1 MRSLSCLKYI
11 LCYATLVVMLVL
23 VCSCADENEFAINEG
38 EVPSAVLRLTTRS
51 TVSRSDA
58 HYDDDSYAEANGSL
72 QEEKINRVNLFFFE
86 SAETTDAAFYTCEL
100 QANATTIADVTVK
113 IPIDKINKFKDGKA
127 YVYALVNI
135 PSDIKLGDI
144 LPDEKAATMENLTQ
158 LWVESGA
165 FVKKG
170 IPDDFVMRGGGV
182 VTLDNSGEET
192 KVTGWISLER
202 LASKIRLFAGIEQT
216 IYLDDKGKTINRKEG
231 ETIEDWQRRAETEA
245 AEIWDSEPYHK
256 NSDGTMESDVNLYI
270 YNAATR
276 GRIDGFLPDKKD
288 SGKREMLGL
297 GNVDRK
303 DESKD
308 AARIVDTGISLGDYR
323 KKQDSEEYADISRD
337 VYPYTHGAAYY
348 SYPND
353 WDTSNLYEENQT
365 YVILSLPWR
374 RTDKKDGSGEI
385 YQMCYYQIPINKL
398 VGKENGKQKDR
409 LDPNTY
415 YRIKIHLG
423 MLGSKD
429 LGEPLEVE
437 ASYEAV
443 EWSNADVDVNIKG
456 RRYLVVN
463 QKEWVMNN
471 TSTLQIPFSSSHKT
485 KIVSCYVTYFRYN
498 DVWGTA
504 PNTNGVHNAEEFQT
518 WVNAANGIEEGWIET
533 DYPLQ
538 SETRTETKTK
548 TDRIPWGGLWYE
560 RWFYDVETTNDVTN
574 YIKYVNHSE
583 EGLYYKK
590 RYFYDDVKN
599 SYLYYVGHE
608 HPKTYQEDYVKY
620 TDEKLKELNLTA
632 DEQKAW
638 EMYKSKYDMDA
649 IYSCTIDDEKSVIN
663 FSHPLIQWKEV
674 RSEPQ
679 LIEDNKK
686 VFTDQIIETSRE
698 LIPLTLLYRT
708 ITTTT
713 NIVTYESK
721 YSDKLLYYAP
731 LLNPHSNNSTLWDEF
746 SRCEIV
752 IKIRHEDWEE
762 DDLFEET
769 IHITQYPAMYI
780 EVSHNYGNVYPARD
794 NVTNQAERGNEYVL
808 VNGNKTENKSENHYG
823 TATEWFETSGYVPYY
838 GAVNNNPNMY
848 LIHTSQ
854 LSEENDVLYDLG
866 DPRTLYYNNDLTD
879 ESFTDPT
886 TNVLKGN
893 IESKNNEW
901 KSKRLDVSNYRVQP
915 AEYTINIASATRLFP
930 ESGSNRLKYY
940 YPADESTGVGSK
952 ENFIAPSFRIASS
965 FGKVTLISN
974 YYDPVNFPGNDGY
987 KELLGYS
994 RTEARRRC
1002 AAYQEGGRPAG
1013 RWRVPTLAEIKYLV
1027 QLSTDGKIPHLFGL
1041 VDTNQYSKYWSANGL
1056 VAVNLYTKDIQV
1068 IDEDN
1073 TKNGHLYGYDTPAV
1087 RCVYDE
1093 WYWTQVDGKEL
1104 PTPNGNL
1111 ETTFYWGDRRKDNTQ
1126 TQSLIKRMIYQK

>member
-135 PSDIKLGDI
+135 PSDIKLGDM
-144 LPDEKAATMENLTQ
+144 LPGNKAATMENLTQ
-158 LWVESGA
+158 LWVKAEA

-170 IPDDFVMRGGGV
+170 IPGDFVMRGGDV

-216 IYLDDKGKTINRKEG
+216 IYLDDKGKTINREEG
-231 ETIEDWQRRAETEA
+231 ETIEEWQRRAKNAA
-245 AEIWDSEPYHK
+245 AEIWDSEPYHI
-256 NSDGTMESDVNLYI
+256 NSDGTRESDVNLYI

-374 RTDKKDGSGEI
+374 RKDKDDGSGEI
-385 YQMCYYQIPINKL
+385 YQTCYYQIPINKL

-443 EWSNADVDVNIKG
+443 EWSNASVDVNLKG

-485 KIVSCYVTYFRYN
+485 KIVSCYVNYFRYN
-498 DVWGTA
+498 DVWGKADDTRGEPVLEEFNLWLKA
-504 PNTNGVHNAEEFQT
+504 ADDDEKLIDGRNAEEGLISASFERQLSYNSQT
-518 WVNAANGIEEGWIET
+518 ERTKDEYGDSWGDWWVRYREYT
-533 DYPLQ
+533 V
-538 SETRTETKTK
+538 TKT
-548 TDRIPWGGLWYE
+548 YE
-560 RWFYDVETTNDVTN
+560 ILQYEKED
-574 YIKYVNHSE
+574 
-583 EGLYYKK
+583 LYYKK
-590 RYFYDDVKN
+590 KYFYDDVEN
-599 SYLYYVGHE
+599 TFLYYLGHE
-608 HPKTYQEDYVKY
+608 HPKTFQEKY
-620 TDEKLKELNLTA
+620 ISNDVTINPNAEKMKPEEKEAWKQYN
-632 DEQKAW
+632 QKYGDINAV
-638 EMYKSKYDMDA
+638 YT
-649 IYSCTIDDEKSVIN
+649 CTIDNDKGVIN
-663 FSHPLIQWKEV
+663 FNHPLVQWEDVRTTRDVRTDKDPDVIEV
-674 RSEPQ
+674 ESNFYEH
-679 LIEDNKK
+679 
-686 VFTDQIIETSRE
+686 
-698 LIPLTLLYRT
+698 
-708 ITTTT
+708 TTTT
-713 NIVTYESK
+713 TKVVRKIKSSE
-721 YSDKLLYYAP
+721 LQYYVP
-731 LLNPHSNNSTLWDEF
+731 LLNPRTGYLWDEF

-752 IKIRHEDWEE
+752 IKIRHEDWDEN
-762 DDLFEET
+762 DDLYEET
-769 IHITQYPAMYI
+769 IHITQYPAMYV
-780 EVSHNYGNVYPARD
+780 EVSHNYGGVYKD
-794 NVTNQAERGNEYVL
+794 LNNRGNEYIL
-808 VNGNKTENKSENHYG
+808 INGYTTENPNNNKWG
-823 TATEWFETSGYVPYY
+823 TATEWYEVTGLVTYFGL
-838 GAVNNNPNMY
+838 VNNNPNMY
-848 LIHTSQ
+848 VIHTTQ
-854 LSEENDVLYDLG
+854 FSEENEAMYELG
-866 DPRTLYYNNDLTD
+866 DPRTLFYNNNLDDNSIKDVTKPHDRPTSNNWSSSRPKETGRYQEWQYDNYNITIADGEKITPNGTDKKLAFYYPTD
-879 ESFTDPT
+879 ET
-886 TNVLKGN
+886 TG
-893 IESKNNEW
+893 
-901 KSKRLDVSNYRVQP
+901 
-915 AEYTINIASATRLFP
+915 A
-930 ESGSNRLKYY
+930 
-940 YPADESTGVGSK
+940 GSK

-965 FGKVTLISN
+965 LGKVSLVYASN
-974 YYDPVNFPGNDGY
+974 YGDSWPKLND
-987 KELLGYS
+987 YS
-994 RTEARRRC
+994 RTDARRRC
-1002 AAYQEGGRPAG
+1002 ASYQEAGRPAG
-1013 RWRVPTLAEIKYLV
+1013 RWRVPTAAEIKYLV
-1027 QLSTDGKIPHLFGL
+1027 QLSADERIPHLFGL
-1041 VDTNQYSKYWSANGL
+1041 QDYPEMYIPYWSSTGIVCVKVEGAEVKMMNITEL
-1056 VAVNLYTKDIQV
+1056 ETP
-1068 IDEDN
+1068 
-1073 TKNGHLYGYDTPAV
+1073 PAV

-1093 WYWTQVDGKEL
+1093 WYWTQIDKQIDYE
-1104 PTPNGNL
+1104 PKPKDK
-1111 ETTFYWGDRRKDNTQ
+1111 TFRWGDRPKDNTQ